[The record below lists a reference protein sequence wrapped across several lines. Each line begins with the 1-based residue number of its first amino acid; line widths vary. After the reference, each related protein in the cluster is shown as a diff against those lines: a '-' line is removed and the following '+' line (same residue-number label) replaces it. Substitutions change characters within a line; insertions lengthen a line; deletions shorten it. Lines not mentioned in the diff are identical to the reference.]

1 MPDSIIRLENVN
13 FAYDSKTVL
22 NDVNLEIKRGTF
34 MGLVGP
40 NGGGKTTIIKIILGL
55 LKPDS
60 GKVFINDQ
68 PIQHF
73 NDWSRIGF
81 VSQKANAFNKGFPAT
96 VFDVVSMGLTSKLGY
111 FRFLNKKNKQQLLH
125 VIYQVGILDYAY
137 KYIGDMSGVL
147 QQRVFI

>member
-60 GKVFINDQ
+60 GKVFITDQ
-68 PIQHF
+68 PIQHS
-73 NDWSRIGF
+73 NDWSRIGC
-81 VSQKANAFNKGFPAT
+81 VSQKAHAFNKGFPST
-96 VFDVVSMGLTSKLGY
+96 VSEVLSMRLTLTLG
-111 FRFLNKKNKQQLLH
+111 
-125 VIYQVGILDYAY
+125 
-137 KYIGDMSGVL
+137 
-147 QQRVFI
+147 